1 MKIKENSFLFIIIN
15 FFKGIF
21 RTRNKNLLVEQN
33 QDALSNKN
41 TEKEIFEKNISIQ
54 RKDEKDSSDK
64 NITMFLYKQVRLGNL
79 EPKYIP
85 DEYLEKI
92 NTLLKEEKKIKQNKI
107 NTMNHEIQ
115 KNEKIINQYNK
126 K

>member
-1 MKIKENSFLFIIIN
+1 MKMKENGFWSNILN
-15 FFKGIF
+15 FFKRIF
-21 RTRNKNLLVEQN
+21 ETRNNTLLVGQT
-33 QDALSNKN
+33 QDAQSKKS
-41 TEKEIFEKNISIQ
+41 TKVETFKENLVVPK
-54 RKDEKDSSDK
+54 KDEDNNSDK

-92 NTLLKEEKKIKQNKI
+92 STLLKEEKKIKQNKI
-107 NTMNHEIQ
+107 NTINYEIQ
-115 KNEKIINQYNK
+115 KNEKIINQYSK